1 MQFEWKVLTDVR
13 AENGIVQSA
22 LYGCFCRD
30 GQFMK
35 ESLNTMTFTHD
46 PANSVS
52 YDQVTSELILEWILD
67 NLGSAEV
74 TRVQNYVSDLITA
87 EQTLHAEQLAARQA
101 AESVPA
107 EDQTTQ
113 E

>member
-13 AENGIVQSA
+13 VEYGVVQSA

-46 PANSVS
+46 PANSVP
-52 YDQVTSELILEWILD
+52 YDQVTRELILEWILD
-67 NLGSAEV
+67 RLGSAEV
-74 TRVQNYVSDLITA
+74 TRVQNYVSDLVIA
-87 EQTLHAEQLAARQA
+87 EQTLYAEQLAAQQA
-101 AESVPA
+101 AASVPA
-107 EDQTTQ
+107 EDQNTQ